1 MGFWLAAGLLTGGAL
16 ITREAFRDAARREIA
31 AARNERD
38 NHFVNLRESARR
50 GGFNPLTALRATG
63 GGGYGQYVPLLSRTA
78 EGEGNRAMGNFVS
91 TAMRDLAFT
100 RLNQEHEIALNK
112 MNNEAAL
119 KRLEANRPPVKPDL
133 YKGYDDYI
141 PVKVGNNIQQL
152 DIGIAKRLNIPPNAR
167 LTQGELSELI
177 GEISEVMNLPQNE
190 IRDKI
195 LKPVYDGGQQIDT
208 DDWSVQDLVNDTLDA
223 IQNTPIG
230 NLTRATGWTDRGV
243 QATGEWTILKPSNPN
258 AMKTV
263 ITRGRQYGGT
273 AGM

>member
-1 MGFWLAAGLLTGGAL
+1 MGPLALAAIIGGGQIIGAQL
-16 ITREAFRDAARREIA
+16 ARDAAKR
-31 AARNERD
+31 ERD

-63 GGGYGQYVPLLSRTA
+63 GGGYGQYVPLISRSPL
-78 EGEGNRAMGNFVS
+78 GEGI
-91 TAMRDLAFT
+91 TAGTSFYANMQRDMYFT
-100 RLNQEHEIALNK
+100 RENQAHEIAMNS
-112 MNNEAAL
+112 MNNAAAMQ
-119 KRLEANRPPVKPDL
+119 RLEASRPPVEPDI
-133 YKGYDDYI
+133 YEQYSEYV

-195 LKPVYDGGQQIDT
+195 LKPVSDGGQQIDT
-208 DDWSVQDLVNDTLDA
+208 DDWSVQDLVDETMSVLS
-223 IQNTPIG
+223 
-230 NLTRATGWTDRGV
+230 RGWTV
-243 QATGEWTILKPSNPN
+243 TGNAIDKGTTWLKQPNPN
-258 AMKTV
+258 AMRTV
-263 ITRGRQYGGT
+263 VTRGRQYGGA